1 MGEAACER
9 RLGSI
14 GVAESE
20 FAAASQPVAERRRRV
35 GRQMASGYRMVAEL
49 GEFGVQVES
58 DFVGE
63 LPVRLVGVRLA
74 SAWSRVVSV
83 FSVLL
88 ARVLSLDGSIDGSC
102 DGLGE
107 VGFTPETKWV
117 SPVG

>member
-35 GRQMASGYRMVAEL
+35 CRQVASGYRMVAEFC
-49 GEFGVQVES
+49 EFGFEVES

-63 LPVRLVGVRLA
+63 LPVRLVG
-74 SAWSRVVSV
+74 
-83 FSVLL
+83 
-88 ARVLSLDGSIDGSC
+88 
-102 DGLGE
+102 GE
-107 VGFTPETKWV
+107 VGERLE
-117 SPVG
+117 SCGVGFFGFAGARTLS

>member
-14 GVAESE
+14 GVTESE

-35 GRQMASGYRMVAEL
+35 GRQMASGYRMVAEF

-63 LPVRLVGVRLA
+63 LPVRLVG
-74 SAWSRVVSV
+74 
-83 FSVLL
+83 
-88 ARVLSLDGSIDGSC
+88 
-102 DGLGE
+102 GE
-107 VGFTPETKWV
+107 VGERLE
-117 SPVG
+117 SCGVGFFGFAGARTLS